1 MKIIFDASP
10 LLVNK
15 TGVAYYTEQLI
26 NALASE
32 YPDVK
37 LTGFYYNFLGRRDSS
52 HLKRAD
58 NLRYSHFSLIP
69 SKLVYQ
75 LRRFGL
81 EFPVELLALG
91 RADFVFYDNFIGY
104 PSLFRT
110 PSAPVIHDLT
120 YIDLPEYVS
129 AKLRRDLV
137 RLMPKTIRR
146 ASFVVTVSE
155 FSKKRV
161 MEVYG
166 LPAEKVVV
174 THIPPQTPLIRDQQ
188 VVQPMLAKEGL
199 TKPFILFL
207 GTVEPR
213 KNIPNLIDGYLQLP
227 GYIREKYNLVIA
239 GMIGWNCDKELAKI
253 KETRGKGV
261 IHLGYVSE
269 DLRCALYQRAS
280 LFAHASFYEGFGM
293 PVLEAM
299 SYGVPCAVSDIP
311 IYREIATDNS
321 AAFFNQDDPRS
332 IAGVMNNLLIDDAE
346 RERLKVKGAAHIAT
360 YSWQKSAETLYE
372 AILRATEKA

>member
-15 TGVAYYTEQLI
+15 TGVAYYTEQLV
-26 NALASE
+26 NAMASE
-32 YPDVK
+32 FPDINM
-37 LTGFYYNFLGRRDSS
+37 TGFYYNFLGRRDTS

-75 LRRFGL
+75 LRRFGV
-81 EFPVELLALG
+81 EFPVELLSLSHT
-91 RADFVFYDNFIGY
+91 DFILYDNFIGY
-104 PSLFRT
+104 PSIFKT

-129 AKLRRDLV
+129 AKLRKDLA
-137 RLMPKTIRR
+137 RFMPKTIKR

-161 MEVYG
+161 MEVYNV
-166 LPAEKVVV
+166 PDEKVIV
-174 THIPPQTPLIRDQQ
+174 TPIPPQMPLIRDQQ
-188 VVQPMLAKEGL
+188 VVQPMLEKAGIN
-199 TKPFILFL
+199 KPYILFL

-213 KNIPNLIDGYLQLP
+213 KNIPNLIDAYLKLP
-227 GYIREKYNLVIA
+227 NDLREKYNLVIA
-239 GMIGWNCDKELAKI
+239 GMIGWNCDKEIAKI
-253 KETRGKGV
+253 KESGVKGV
-261 IHLGYVSE
+261 IHLGYVTE
-269 DLRCALYQRAS
+269 DLRSALYQQAS

-299 SYGVPCAVSDIP
+299 SFGVPCAISDIP
-311 IYREIATDNS
+311 IFREIASEDS
-321 AAFFNQDDPRS
+321 AIFFNQDDVDSIS
-332 IAGVMNNLLIDDAE
+332 IAIKDLLMDDAR
-346 RERLKVKGAAHIAT
+346 RERLKVKGTAHIAT
-360 YSWQKSAETLYE
+360 YSWQKSAEALYE
-372 AILRATEKA
+372 AIQRTRRK